1 MNCNALFLSECR
13 LMKRSVLSICSVFVV
28 LAIPGVLRGQAPMR
42 KLPDTIYE
50 EWRLTATPSNNQI
63 VTTNPTSLLWP
74 SEKHWR
80 GAEVLY
86 QVYVSRDSL
95 FADATTMISEK
106 KRYCF
111 YNLHAPVSSGKW
123 FWKYDII
130 DRDQKVAS
138 RGPFSFL
145 VKEDT
150 PTFETPSFEAFLM
163 NVSKHHPRV
172 MNQGKDIGSIRKK
185 APGHP
190 LYSVILQSGMDAL
203 RSPVY
208 KGPVT
213 DKDPAKDKA
222 LSIITGKEVAKFNR
236 LLEAYVISG
245 DKAMLAA
252 LMDRIDVLLGWP
264 TNDLLGSQVLT
275 SLAMA
280 YDALFDELKQP
291 VKESVLAVIG
301 RQLNA
306 GLSKW
311 EGEIETR
318 HVENHFWQ
326 MEISGNFVASL
337 ATVNDLDVSKRMLE
351 YTYELF
357 LARFPNLA
365 TEEGG
370 WAEGIGY
377 FGVNKSAIVD
387 MALLMKKVGGCDV
400 FKMSWYRNLADYFL
414 YFAPVDGRISGFG
427 DMHDRVGNGNVGHSM
442 MLVVGNENKDDK
454 ALYRLAALM
463 KARKAMGEAED
474 WYQKELS
481 LVEPWYQT
489 INDFKIDAD
498 RLAEPLNLPNDRLF
512 KGVGIASFHTDPL
525 HSDRNTALY
534 FRASPFGAKG
544 HMHANQNCF
553 NLSRRGDPLFYS
565 SGYYTT
571 FADPHSLTSYRHTR
585 AHNGIL
591 VNGIGQAFG
600 HEGYGWIKRFISGK
614 NISYVSGDATMAY
627 RPVVDTQFLNL
638 LKENGIP
645 ATPESGFGDAKLTL
659 FERHV
664 VHVKPDVVI
673 IYDVLESE
681 APSSWSFL
689 LHSVEK
695 PELLHNGGLKLT
707 TPKNSVYGFVTGSS
721 ELDPSLTD
729 QFYSPPVDIKKKYK
743 NLSNQFHISYT
754 TKRPTNKA
762 RFLAILQMSDAGV
775 ETPLVEMKD
784 NHVFSIG
791 DFRLSVELDAEKPAY
806 LSVVSSQEQLHINKS
821 YSDVDGLK
829 SDQAVSTL
837 VEKLNGKEVIR
848 SLKDMPAFP

>member
-1 MNCNALFLSECR
+1 
-13 LMKRSVLSICSVFVV
+13 MKRSVLSIYTMFVALV
-28 LAIPGVLRGQAPMR
+28 IPGVLRGQAPAR
-42 KLPDTIYE
+42 KLPATIYE
-50 EWRLTATPSNNQI
+50 EWRLIATPINNQT

-86 QVYVSRDSL
+86 QVHVSRDSL
-95 FADATTMISEK
+95 FADTTTRTSEK

-111 YNLHAPVSSGKW
+111 YNFHAPLSPGKW
-123 FWKYDII
+123 FWKYDVLEG
-130 DRDQKVAS
+130 DRKVTS
-138 RGPFSFL
+138 HGPFSFL
-145 VKEDT
+145 VKENT

-172 MNQGKDIGSIRKK
+172 MNQGKDIGIIRKE

-190 LYSVILQSGMDAL
+190 LYRAILQSGMDAL
-203 RSPVY
+203 RSPIY

-245 DKAMLAA
+245 DKVILGA
-252 LMDRIDVLLGWP
+252 LLDRIDVLLGWP

-291 VKESVLAVIG
+291 VKERVLGVIG
-301 RQLNA
+301 RQLNV

-365 TEEGG
+365 TQEGG

-400 FKMSWYRNLADYFL
+400 FKMNWYRNLADYFL

-427 DMHDRVGNGNVGHSM
+427 DMHDRVGYGNVGHSM

-463 KARKAMGEAED
+463 KARKAMGEEED

-481 LVEPWYQT
+481 LVEPWYQI
-489 INDFKIDAD
+489 INDFKIDPD
-498 RLAEPLNLPNDRLF
+498 RFSEPVDHPNDRLF
-512 KGVGIASFHTDPL
+512 KGVGIASLHTDPL

-534 FRASPFGAKG
+534 FRSSPFGAKG

-553 NLSRRGDPLFYS
+553 NLSRRGEPLFYS

-591 VNGIGQAFG
+591 VDGMGQAFG

-614 NISYVSGDATMAY
+614 DISYVSGDATMAY
-627 RPVVDTQFLNL
+627 RPVTDTQFLNL

-664 VHVKPDVVI
+664 IHVKPDVVV
-673 IYDVLESE
+673 IYDVLESKV
-681 APSSWSFL
+681 PSHWSFL

-695 PELLHNGGLKLT
+695 PELMSDGGLKLT
-707 TPKNSVYGFVTGSS
+707 TPKNSVRGFVTASS
-721 ELDPSLTD
+721 KLDPSLTD

-743 NLSNQFHISYT
+743 NLSNQFHITYA
-754 TKRPTNKA
+754 TKRRTKKM
-762 RFLAILQMSDAGV
+762 RFLAILQMSDAGG
-775 ETPLVEMKD
+775 EIPSVEMKGD
-784 NHVFSIG
+784 SVFTIG
-791 DFRLSVELDAEKPAY
+791 NLHISVELDAEKPAC
-806 LSVVSSQEQLHINKS
+806 LSVVSDEAQLHINKS
-821 YSDVDGLK
+821 YSGLK
-829 SDQAVSTL
+829 GLKADQSVSTL
-837 VEKLNGKEVIR
+837 IEKRNGKEVVT
-848 SLKDMPAFP
+848 SSENMMPMP